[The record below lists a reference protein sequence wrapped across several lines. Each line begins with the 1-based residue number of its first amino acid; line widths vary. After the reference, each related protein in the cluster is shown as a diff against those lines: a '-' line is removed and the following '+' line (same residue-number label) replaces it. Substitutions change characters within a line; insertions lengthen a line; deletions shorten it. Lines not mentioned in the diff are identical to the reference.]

1 MVDPS
6 TSAVLTVVMNLYKDI
21 AIIIALEKE
30 TQGLFQKA
38 NIPVFYSGIGKIN
51 AAHKATEVILKYQPK
66 YVLNLGTAGSHK
78 FKTHDLIECSSFVQR
93 DMDLSP
99 LGAPLGHT
107 PLDPIP
113 AKITA
118 WKFLTDLPKGICG
131 TADRFEVGPPILE
144 CDLVEMEAYAIAK
157 VCEKMKTPFTA
168 IKYITDGSDDQ
179 AHKDWVQNLKPASQ
193 KLFDVFQKFS
203 AQIDI

>member
-1 MVDPS
+1 M
-6 TSAVLTVVMNLYKDI
+6 LTVGMNLYKDI

-38 NIPVFYSGIGKIN
+38 GIPVFYSGIGKIN
-51 AAHKATEVILKYQPK
+51 AAFKATEVILKYQPK
-66 YVLNLGTAGSHK
+66 VVLNLGTAGSHK

-113 AKITA
+113 AKIST
-118 WKFLTDLPKGICG
+118 WKLLTDLPKGVCG
-131 TADRFEVGPPILE
+131 TADRFEVGTPNLD

-157 VCEKMKTPFTA
+157 VCEKLKTPFSA

-193 KLFDVFQKFS
+193 KLFDIFAHFS
-203 AQIDI
+203 EQLGS